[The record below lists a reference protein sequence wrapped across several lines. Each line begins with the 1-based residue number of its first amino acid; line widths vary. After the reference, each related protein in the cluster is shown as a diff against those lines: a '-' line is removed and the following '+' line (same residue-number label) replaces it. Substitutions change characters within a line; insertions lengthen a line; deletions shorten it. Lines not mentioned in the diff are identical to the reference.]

1 MNSPLIQRSA
11 HDPPQKP
18 AEQQVN
24 RACEAC
30 RLLKVR
36 CLPDGTSGSTVCQR
50 CKKSGRICIYAAP
63 QKRRQRIRTDTRV
76 AELEREIRAMR
87 SLLTGG
93 DEPIAESIRGEKE
106 ATVVNVSQDAAT
118 PV

>member
-1 MNSPLIQRSA
+1 MNATSIPRKNQDTS
-11 HDPPQKP
+11 QKP
-18 AEQQVN
+18 AEGQVN

-36 CLPDGTSGSTVCQR
+36 CLPDNTSTSAICQR

-93 DEPIAESIRGEKE
+93 DEPVAESRRE
-106 ATVVNVSQDAAT
+106 
-118 PV
+118 